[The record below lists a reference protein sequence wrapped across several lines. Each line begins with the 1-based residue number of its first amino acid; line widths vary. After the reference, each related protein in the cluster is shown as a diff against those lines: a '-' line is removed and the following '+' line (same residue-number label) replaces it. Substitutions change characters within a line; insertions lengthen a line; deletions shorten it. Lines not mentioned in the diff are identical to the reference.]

1 LDNHAYLTDI
11 YRIRVNLCTDRQAWQ
26 QVGDALKEFLQL
38 PAEERTRIVMRC
50 CSSLKIAPKL
60 ARTALEFGCQKGLS
74 LLQKR
79 QLLAR
84 LDRLGKQ
91 AGTEI
96 SKFIKDIQ
104 REAARVG
111 KTPQA
116 QTLEGIEIPVPNAEG
131 LTAFMEGEEIAHE
144 AAKLC
149 PAEEV
154 KPITEAAQ
162 LKEGAAVEGKAAAVA
177 KPKPIIEEAHPVE
190 PAAVERPQ
198 QIAEQGPA
206 HEVQAEAAAEGVQER
221 NPLDKRNKTPEEV
234 RSEAEKRAH
243 GQAANLSGKEFED
256 FLAKELNGRGSF
268 EVKTEFGTR
277 EYDGAYEDIWYE
289 AKAGGALQ
297 SIADSPKK
305 LSKFLTDMGFG
316 LKIAQIHGKKYE
328 LHSNVPIPRI
338 IKEWCMSK
346 GIKCVEW
353 L

>member
-1 LDNHAYLTDI
+1 
-11 YRIRVNLCTDRQAWQ
+11 
-26 QVGDALKEFLQL
+26 
-38 PAEERTRIVMRC
+38 M
-50 CSSLKIAPKL
+50 
-60 ARTALEFGCQKGLS
+60 
-74 LLQKR
+74 
-79 QLLAR
+79 AR

-111 KTPQA
+111 KKPQA

-131 LTAFMEGEEIAHE
+131 LTAFMEGEEVAHE

-149 PAEEV
+149 LGSEV

-162 LKEGAAVEGKAAAVA
+162 LEEAAAQEVQAAEDSATKA
-177 KPKPIIEEAHPVE
+177 KAGTEGRAAQKMQEGLQETKRIQVVGEKQKPIAEGVPGEPMPVVEERLE
-190 PAAVERPQ
+190 PTPKQ
-198 QIAEQGPA
+198 DQA

-243 GQAANLSGKEFED
+243 EQAANLSGKEFED

-316 LKIAQIHGKKYE
+316 LKIAQINGKKYE

-338 IKEWCMSK
+338 IKEWYMSK